1 MNGIAKCEQK
11 SSMFAATL
19 ATFGDVFAG
28 KAKASRQTHCWLA

>member
-19 ATFGDVFAG
+19 ATFGAG